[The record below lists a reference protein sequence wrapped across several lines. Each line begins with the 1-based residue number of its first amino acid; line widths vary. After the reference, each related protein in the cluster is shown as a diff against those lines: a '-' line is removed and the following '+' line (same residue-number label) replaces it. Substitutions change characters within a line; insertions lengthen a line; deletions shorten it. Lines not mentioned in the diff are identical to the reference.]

1 MLLIALPLFVLGLGL
16 GVLLNSLAD
25 NLPPDAHDYRY
36 PPRRPRCRVCDQ
48 PHDPAHWLALAA
60 LVRQGGR
67 CEHCG
72 ASRRRR
78 AVVMELAAG
87 VITAYLWFWAARAGA
102 PLAETAAVYLAAL
115 VLVLG
120 LLLVTVIDVEHRL
133 ILWVVIWPVA
143 LVTAVA
149 GVVLPGHAAAQSLEG
164 VLAGLLKTAAGGLA
178 GYLITLGIFLL
189 AELYSRA
196 MMRLRGQP
204 LDEVAF
210 GGGDVNLAGL
220 VGLAV
225 GWPGVLLALTLAILV
240 GGMYSLV
247 YIVVQVVRRRYT
259 PHSAMPYGPFLVL
272 GALTIYLYGKDFAL
286 WMAGR

>member
-1 MLLIALPLFVLGLGL
+1 MYFVALPLFVLGLGL

-25 NLPPDAHDYRY
+25 NLPPDANDLRY

-48 PHDPAHWLALAA
+48 PHAPAYWLALAA
-60 LVRQGGR
+60 LVGRGGR

-72 ASRRRR
+72 AARRRR
-78 AVVMELAAG
+78 AVVVELAAG
-87 VITAYLWFWAARAGA
+87 LITAYLWFWAARAGA
-102 PLAETAAVYLAAL
+102 PLGESVAVYLAAL

-120 LLLVTVIDVEHRL
+120 LLLVTVIDIEHRL
-133 ILWVVIWPVA
+133 ILWVVIWPAA
-143 LVTAVA
+143 LVAALT
-149 GVVLPGHAAAQSLEG
+149 GFVLPGH
-164 VLAGLLKTAAGGLA
+164 GLVKTLAGGLA
-178 GYLITLGIFLL
+178 GYLLTLGIYWL
-189 AELYSRA
+189 AELYVRLVF
-196 MMRLRGQP
+196 RLRGQP
-204 LDEVAF
+204 VDEVGF

-240 GGMYSLV
+240 GGLYSLG
-247 YIVVQVVRRRYT
+247 YIVVQLVRRRYT
-259 PHSAMPYGPFLVL
+259 PHSAVPYGPFLVL